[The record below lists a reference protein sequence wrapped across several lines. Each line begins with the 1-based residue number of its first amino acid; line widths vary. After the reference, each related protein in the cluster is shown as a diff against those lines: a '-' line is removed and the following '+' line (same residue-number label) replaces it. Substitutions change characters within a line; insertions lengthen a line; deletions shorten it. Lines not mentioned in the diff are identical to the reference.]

1 MKLQVITNNV
11 GGLYTEE
18 KLKEE
23 SYARS
28 TEAGASNWVCV
39 WVGFCICLVFVLV
52 FVIYR
57 DLRVVTPSSEGGFKF
72 IF

>member
-23 SYARS
+23 SYAGP

-39 WVGFCICLVFVLV
+39 WVGICMCLFFVVL

-57 DLRVVTPSSEGGFKF
+57 VTLYIRCLYVRCYLP
-72 IF
+72 